1 MNIVISHVV
10 ALSNNNVIGV
20 DNNLPWNLKTDL
32 NHFKNYTTNKIIVMG
47 RKTFESIGRPLPN
60 RLNFVVSRTI
70 GEIENAFVFKST
82 KEAIDAA
89 KKKCLDD
96 GNYNEIV
103 IIGGGYLFKDTLEI
117 TNKLVLTN
125 VDCDINGDVY
135 YPDIDFKFWKEKSS
149 ENFSRNEDND
159 YNFTVKVYERI

>member
-1 MNIVISHVV
+1 MNIIISHVV

-60 RLNFVVSRTI
+60 RLNFIVSKTI

-82 KEAIDAA
+82 EEAIDAA
-89 KKKCLDD
+89 KEKCF
-96 GNYNEIV
+96 GNENYNEIV
-103 IIGGGYLFKDTLEI
+103 IIGGGYLFRDTLKI
-117 TNKLVLTN
+117 ANKLVLTN
-125 VDCDINGDVY
+125 VNCEIEGDVF
-135 YPDIDFKFWKEKSS
+135 YPDIDFNEWQEKSS
-149 ENFSRNEDND
+149 ENFSKDIDND
-159 YNFTVKVYERI
+159 YDFKVRVLERV

>member
-1 MNIVISHVV
+1 MNIIISHVV

-70 GEIENAFVFKST
+70 DEIENAFVFKST

-159 YNFTVKVYERI
+159 FNFTVKVYEKI

>member
-1 MNIVISHVV
+1 MYIIISHVV

-70 GEIENAFVFKST
+70 DEIENAFVFKST

-159 YNFTVKVYERI
+159 YNFTVKVYEKI

>member
-1 MNIVISHVV
+1 MNIIISHVV

-70 GEIENAFVFKST
+70 DEIENAFVFKST

-135 YPDIDFKFWKEKSS
+135 YPVIDFKFWKEKSS
-149 ENFSRNEDND
+149 ENFSRDEDND
-159 YNFTVKVYERI
+159 YNFTVKVYEKI

>member
-1 MNIVISHVV
+1 MNIIISHVV

-70 GEIENAFVFKST
+70 DEIENAFVFKST

-159 YNFTVKVYERI
+159 YNFTVKVYEKI